1 MSHTQLINELI
12 QGGWL
17 KTPRIIEAFKEI
29 RREDFIPEDLKNLA
43 YLNEALPIGYGQ
55 TISQPLVVAFMLEKL
70 EPKEGEK
77 VLDIGSGSGW
87 TTALLAYIVSK
98 EPRTKNQEP
107 NKNQEPRSNDHKGKV
122 IAIEV
127 VPELVEFGKNNVA
140 KYNYIEKGIVQFVC
154 ADGTKGYPKEAP
166 YDKILCSASAKTLPE
181 AWKRQLKIGGK
192 IVTPIGTS
200 IWVFEKVKED
210 EFLSQEF
217 PGFVFVP
224 LIEK

>member
-29 RREDFIPEDLKNLA
+29 RREDFLPEDLKNLA

>member
-1 MSHTQLINELI
+1 
-12 QGGWL
+12 
-17 KTPRIIEAFKEI
+17 
-29 RREDFIPEDLKNLA
+29 
-43 YLNEALPIGYGQ
+43 
-55 TISQPLVVAFMLEKL
+55 MLEKL